1 MKKVMILF
9 AALALTACG
18 ASNNSA
24 KTGAEV
30 ETTTTTETVVEGTEE
45 VQADTTKCEGC
56 TGDCATC
63 PNADGGACNCKTEEE
78 AK

>member
-1 MKKVMILF
+1 MILF

-30 ETTTTTETVVEGTEE
+30 ETTTETVVEGTEE

-63 PNADGGACNCKTEEE
+63 GKSGEACECKKEE